1 MNILYAVQGTGNGHI
16 SRAIQLYPFLK
27 NYGKVDFYISGSNT
41 DLKTDL
47 PVIGR
52 SKGISLFYKATGGLD
67 YLKIIK
73 SFSFSIFKDAYKL
86 PVNNYDLVINDFDF
100 VTSLA
105 CMFRKKQSV
114 QFGHQASFQS
124 NKTPRAKNNNIIG
137 EFILK
142 NFVKSTHYLGLHFKA
157 YDHHVYNPIIKQE
170 IIDAIPTDEG
180 HISVYLP
187 HYSIA
192 YLEPYFSAQSKYLFE
207 VFSAEVNSIR
217 NYKNIIY
224 YPISNSG
231 FTKSMIRSHAV
242 ITGGGFETPAE
253 AMYMNKKV
261 LSIPIAKHYEQL
273 SNAAALADLGV
284 KVLIQIDQN
293 FHTIFT
299 EWINHTV
306 PVKLELTHSTKE
318 IVAQLIKQT
327 QNS

>member
-1 MNILYAVQGTGNGHI
+1 
-16 SRAIQLYPFLK
+16 
-27 NYGKVDFYISGSNT
+27 
-41 DLKTDL
+41 L

-67 YLKIIK
+67 YLKIIQ
-73 SFSFSIFKDAYKL
+73 SFSFSIFMDAYKL

-105 CMFRKKQSV
+105 CLFRKKKSV

-124 NKTPRAKNNNIIG
+124 NKTPRSKSNNIIG

-157 YDHHVYNPIIKQE
+157 YDVHVYNPIIKQD
-170 IIDAIPTDEG
+170 IIEALPTDEG

-192 YLEPYFSAQSKYLFE
+192 YLEPYFLAQSNYHFE
-207 VFSAEVNSIR
+207 VFSAEVTSIR

-224 YPISNSG
+224 FPISNSG

-273 SNAAALADLGV
+273 SNAAALTELGV
-284 KVLIQIDQN
+284 KVILQIDQD
-293 FHTIFT
+293 FHPIFT
-299 EWINHTV
+299 KWINDTSA
-306 PVKLELTHSTKE
+306 VKLELTHSTKE
-318 IVAQLIKQT
+318 IVDQLIKQT

>member
-27 NYGKVDFYISGSNT
+27 TYGKVDFFISGSNCA
-41 DLKTDL
+41 LKTDL
-47 PVIGR
+47 PIIGR

-73 SFSFSIFKDAYKL
+73 SFSFSIFRDAYQL
-86 PVNNYDLVINDFDF
+86 PVEKYDLVINDFDF

-105 CMFRKKQSV
+105 CLIKRKKSV

-124 NKTPRAKNNNIIG
+124 AKTPRAKKSNIIG

-142 NFVKSTHYLGLHFKA
+142 HFVKSSHFLGLHFKA
-157 YDHHVYNPIIKQE
+157 YDDHVFNPIIKQE
-170 IIDAIPTDEG
+170 IIDAVPIDDG

-187 HYSIA
+187 HYSID
-192 YLEPYFSAQSKYLFE
+192 YLTPYLVEQAPYHFE
-207 VFSAEVNSIR
+207 VFSAEVTSIR

-224 YPISNSG
+224 FPISNSG
-231 FTKSMIRSHAV
+231 FTKSMIRAHAV

-273 SNAAALADLGV
+273 SNAAALNDLGV
-284 KVLIQIDQN
+284 KVLLHIDQD
-293 FHTIFT
+293 FHPIFT
-299 EWINHTV
+299 AWINHTL
-306 PVKLELTHSTKE
+306 PVKLELTHSTKD
-318 IVAQLIKQT
+318 IVAQLINQT
-327 QNS
+327 QNC

>member
-27 NYGKVDFYISGSNT
+27 SYGNVDFFISGSNS

-73 SFSFSIFKDAYKL
+73 SFSFSIFLDAYKL

-105 CMFRKKQSV
+105 CLFRKKKSV

-157 YDHHVYNPIIKQE
+157 YDQNVFNPIIKQE
-170 IIDAIPTDEG
+170 IIEATPTDDG

-192 YLEPYFSAQSKYLFE
+192 YLEPYFLAESKYHFE
-207 VFSAEVNSIR
+207 VFSAEVSSIR
-217 NYKNIIY
+217 NYKNIVY
-224 YPISNSG
+224 FPISNTG
-231 FTKSMIRSHAV
+231 FTKSMIRSHSV

-261 LSIPIAKHYEQL
+261 LSIPISKHYEQL
-273 SNAAALADLGV
+273 SNAVALAELGV
-284 KVLIQIDQN
+284 KVILHIDKD
-293 FHTIFT
+293 FHLIFT
-299 EWINHTV
+299 EWINDSV

-318 IVAQLIKQT
+318 IVAQLINQT
-327 QNS
+327 QNN

>member
-27 NYGKVDFYISGSNT
+27 NYGNVDFFISGSNT

-52 SKGISLFYKATGGLD
+52 SKGISLFYKSTGGLD
-67 YLKIIK
+67 YLKIIQ
-73 SFSFSIFKDAYKL
+73 SFSFSIFMDAYKL

-105 CMFRKKQSV
+105 CLFRKKKSV

-124 NKTPRAKNNNIIG
+124 NKTPRSKSNNIVG

-157 YDHHVYNPIIKQE
+157 YDVHVYNPIIKQE
-170 IIDAIPTDEG
+170 IIEAIPTDEG

-192 YLEPYFSAQSKYLFE
+192 YLEPYFLAQSKYHFE
-207 VFSAEVNSIR
+207 VFSAEVTSIR

-224 YPISNSG
+224 FPISNSG

-273 SNAAALADLGV
+273 SNAAALTELGV
-284 KVLIQIDQN
+284 KVILQIDQD
-293 FHTIFT
+293 FHPIFT
-299 EWINHTV
+299 EWINHTA

-318 IVAQLIKQT
+318 IVDQLIKQT